1 MPETTDPSADLAS
14 VSRVIEE
21 VVRGARIPWR
31 RGREELR
38 AELWSHFEDSG
49 REAGGLGGALAR
61 LGDPAALAQG
71 FRHVYARD
79 YRLFYLGKLA
89 ASLIA
94 SALMAVAVQLAANL
108 RLGTGAALWRL
119 APAFP
124 KALLISVAVVLGAVG
139 AWESLRRPAGA
150 PQMRTTRAP
159 SRGADTSGGSVGAPQ
174 MTTTRAPSRGADTS
188 YGSFSPRRGLLAGAL
203 YLLASLAVEVAFG
216 RGIAAFMAGLVIV
229 ALGYATSRLR
239 NRSARLGAAYLA
251 FSIFVY
257 GAHRVAAAGAMPLLP
272 ALATSA
278 SLLAVWA
285 ASLAILAR
293 FDRAFRGL
301 VGQS

>member
-1 MPETTDPSADLAS
+1 MPEDPKRVAARPAHPSPELTDASADLA
-14 VSRVIEE
+14 RVCRAIDE

-38 AELWSHFEDSG
+38 AELWSHFEESG

-71 FRHVYARD
+71 FRHVYRRD

-89 ASLIA
+89 ASLLA
-94 SALMAVAVQLAANL
+94 SALVAVAVQIAVNL
-108 RLGTGAALWRL
+108 RVGGGAALWRL

-124 KALLISVAVVLGAVG
+124 KAAVVSVAVALGAVA
-139 AWESLRRPAGA
+139 AWESLRRP
-150 PQMRTTRAP
+150 
-159 SRGADTSGGSVGAPQ
+159 
-174 MTTTRAPSRGADTS
+174 
-188 YGSFSPRRGLLAGAL
+188 FSPRRGLVAVAL
-203 YLLASLAVEVAFG
+203 YLLASLSVQLAFG
-216 RGIAAFMAGLVIV
+216 RGVAAFMAGLVIV
-229 ALGYATSRLR
+229 ALGYATSRLQIR
-239 NRSARLGAAYLA
+239 PARLAAAYLA

-257 GAHRVAAAGAMPLLP
+257 GAHRAAAAGAMPLLP

-278 SLLAVWA
+278 ALLAVWA

-293 FDRAFRGL
+293 VDRAFRGL

>member
-1 MPETTDPSADLAS
+1 MPETEPSADLAR
-14 VSRVIEE
+14 VSRVIDE

-31 RGREELR
+31 RGREQLR
-38 AELWSHFEDSG
+38 AELWSHFEESG

-71 FRHVYARD
+71 FRHVYRHD
-79 YRLFYLGKLA
+79 YRLLYLGKLA

-94 SALMAVAVQLAANL
+94 SALVAVGVQLAVNL
-108 RLGTGAALWRL
+108 RVGGGAALWRL

-124 KALLISVAVVLGAVG
+124 KATAVSVAVALGAVG
-139 AWESLRRPAGA
+139 AWEALRRP
-150 PQMRTTRAP
+150 
-159 SRGADTSGGSVGAPQ
+159 
-174 MTTTRAPSRGADTS
+174 
-188 YGSFSPRRGLLAGAL
+188 FSPQRGLLAAAL
-203 YLLASLAVEVAFG
+203 YLLASLAVQVAFG
-216 RGIAAFMAGLVIV
+216 RGVAAFMAGLVIV
-229 ALGYATSRLR
+229 GLGYATSRLQIR
-239 NRSARLGAAYLA
+239 PARLAAAYLA

-257 GAHRVAAAGAMPLLP
+257 GAHRAAAAGAMPLLP

-278 SLLAVWA
+278 ALLAVWA

-293 FDRAFRGL
+293 VDRAFRGL